1 MVVLLA
7 VLNVPLVPFQML
19 AQVDDITEEKNQII
33 AQLDQEVMLLLGAA
47 LVSS

>member
-1 MVVLLA
+1 MS
-7 VLNVPLVPFQML
+7 PFVPFQML
-19 AQVDDITEEKNQII
+19 AHVDDITEEENQII